1 MVVSYMESHDPA
13 VIPAIAQVQLPL
25 ICPYLFYCF
34 ALMHLPLASG
44 AEDDQGRGAAAAGQA
59 QRFSGQY
66 LELMFK

>member
-1 MVVSYMESHDPA
+1 MESHDPA

-25 ICPYLFYCF
+25 PLICAYLFCCF
-34 ALMHLPLASG
+34 ELMHLPLASG